1 MTLTESE
8 KTKQKIGALTNF
20 TLLLNFVLVL
30 VLFFCSFFGD
40 KSGRWIFLF
49 PQSFFFIFEKK
60 KKKWKMLK
68 AVVGTQTRELANQG
82 RLPQK
87 SKAIRVAAGRREG
100 RKTRDRL
107 SCEVH
112 PGLIA

>member
-20 TLLLNFVLVL
+20 TLFLNFVLVL

-49 PQSFFFIFEKK
+49 PQSFFFSNFKK
-60 KKKWKMLK
+60 KEKKWKMLK

-100 RKTRDRL
+100 R
-107 SCEVH
+107 
-112 PGLIA
+112 